1 MNNRFRSRIFLT
13 FLLVTGTLIFTDAQ
27 TIHALSIQ
35 GAIALAKKNN
45 IQVKAAF
52 TNLALQEQT
61 NKEITA
67 DALPHVSGTAGTTA
81 FFQIPVTIVPGEFF
95 NAPGTYKA
103 VTFQQKYNASAGLEL
118 KQTLFDGAVF
128 VGLQARK
135 SALDYY
141 KKAIDITVEDLT
153 VSVYKTYYQ
162 LVVSNTQIQLEDSNI
177 YRAQKLLNDTRVM
190 NENGFTEKL
199 DVDKAAVQ
207 LTNLLTTKHNTE
219 TSIVNGFLQLK
230 FLIGI
235 PAADSVVLTTDFNES
250 DLRGGV
256 PMDTSYAYKNR
267 NDFQYLEIQKQLTEF
282 DIKRYQAAYYPNLI
296 LNGAYQKNAY
306 SNTYDLFTASGTWYS
321 TSYAGLTLN
330 VPIFSGLAKDARLK
344 KARLN
349 SSLVSDQIENLKL
362 NINLQ
367 VANAKNNF
375 INAIQTMDSQKG
387 NMVTAESVY
396 NQTKKKF
403 ESGLATNTDLS
414 NSQSD
419 LIQAQ
424 YNYLNA
430 LYTAVLAKIDF
441 MKAIGKI

>member
-1 MNNRFRSRIFLT
+1 
-13 FLLVTGTLIFTDAQ
+13 
-27 TIHALSIQ
+27 
-35 GAIALAKKNN
+35 
-45 IQVKAAF
+45 
-52 TNLALQEQT
+52 
-61 NKEITA
+61 
-67 DALPHVSGTAGTTA
+67 
-81 FFQIPVTIVPGEFF
+81 
-95 NAPGTYKA
+95 
-103 VTFQQKYNASAGLEL
+103 
-118 KQTLFDGAVF
+118 
-128 VGLQARK
+128 
-135 SALDYY
+135 
-141 KKAIDITVEDLT
+141 
-153 VSVYKTYYQ
+153 
-162 LVVSNTQIQLEDSNI
+162 
-177 YRAQKLLNDTRVM
+177 M